1 MLFTGVVM
9 ALYQLKIMYD
19 GTDFLGFQK
28 QGKGRTVQAEI
39 ESALH
44 EIGWQGRSIQ
54 SAGRTDAG
62 VHASGQ
68 MVSFKFETHLKKE
81 MLQKALNAYLPA
93 DVAIEDIQIAPKGFH
108 PRFSA
113 KRRKY
118 VYRLYCQEQRN
129 PLLDRF
135 SWHVWPA
142 LDFNLLKEAA
152 NLLLGEHDFRAF
164 GRPPREET
172 GTIRSI
178 LRAVWKR
185 NEAGLR
191 FEVTG
196 IAFLYH
202 MVRRMVFL
210 QVQVAQGRIAMN
222 DLQSALNGDLAIKPG
237 IAPAH
242 GLELSEIVY

>member
-1 MLFTGVVM
+1 M
-9 ALYQLKIMYD
+9 ALYQLKIVYD

-39 ESALH
+39 ETALQ
-44 EIGWQGRSIQ
+44 EMGWKGKSIQ
-54 SAGRTDAG
+54 SAGRTDTG

-68 MVSFKFETHLKKE
+68 VISFEFETSLAKE
-81 MLQKALNAYLPA
+81 ILQRALNALLPA
-93 DVAIEDIQIAPKGFH
+93 DVAIEDIQIAPKGFR

-113 KRRKY
+113 KARKY

-142 LDFNLLKEAA
+142 LDLNLLKEGAK
-152 NLLLGEHDFRAF
+152 LLIGEHDFRAF
-164 GRPPREET
+164 GRPPREES
-172 GTIRSI
+172 GSIRRI
-178 LRAVWKR
+178 LSAAWKK
-185 NEAGLR
+185 NEAGFR

-196 IAFLYH
+196 TAFLYH

-210 QVQVAQGRIAMN
+210 QVQVAQGRITMK
-222 DLQSALNGDLAIKPG
+222 DLQSAINGDLGIKPG
-237 IAPAH
+237 IAPAR
-242 GLELSEIVY
+242 GLELFEIVY

>member
-1 MLFTGVVM
+1 M
-9 ALYQLKIMYD
+9 ALYQLKIVYD

-39 ESALH
+39 ESALQ
-44 EIGWQGRSIQ
+44 EMGWKGKSIQ
-54 SAGRTDAG
+54 SAGRTDTG

-68 MVSFKFETHLKKE
+68 VISFKFETSLTKE
-81 MLQKALNAYLPA
+81 ILQRALNALLPA
-93 DVAIEDIQIAPKGFH
+93 DVAVKDIQLATKEFH

-113 KRRKY
+113 KARKY

-135 SWHVWPA
+135 YWHVWPA
-142 LDFNLLKEAA
+142 AGFNLLKEGAK
-152 NLLLGEHDFRAF
+152 LLIGEHDFHAF
-164 GRPPREET
+164 GRPPREES
-172 GTIRSI
+172 GSIRRI
-178 LRAVWKR
+178 LAASWKR
-185 NEAGLR
+185 NEAGFR

-196 IAFLYH
+196 NAFLYH

-210 QVQVAQGRIAMN
+210 QVQVAQGRITMKDLKSAM
-222 DLQSALNGDLAIKPG
+222 DGDLGIKPG

-242 GLELSEIVY
+242 GLELCEIVY

>member
-1 MLFTGVVM
+1 M
-9 ALYQLKIMYD
+9 ALYQLKIVYD

-28 QGKGRTVQAEI
+28 QGKGRTVQAVI
-39 ESALH
+39 ETALQ
-44 EIGWQGRSIQ
+44 ELGWKGRSIQ
-54 SAGRTDAG
+54 SAGRTDTG

-68 MVSFKFETHLKKE
+68 VISFEFQTSLSKE
-81 MLQKALNAYLPA
+81 MMQKALNALLPS
-93 DVAIEDIQIAPKGFH
+93 DVVIQNIQFAPKGFH

-113 KRRKY
+113 KTRKY

-142 LDFNLLKEAA
+142 LDFNLLKDGAK
-152 NLLLGEHDFRAF
+152 LLIGEHDFRAF
-164 GRPPREET
+164 GRPPSQEA
-172 GTIRSI
+172 GTVRRI
-178 LRAVWKR
+178 LAAAWKR
-185 NEAGLR
+185 NENGFR

-210 QVQVAQGRIAMN
+210 QVQVAQGRITMK
-222 DLQSALNGDLAIKPG
+222 DLQSALHGDLGIKPG

-242 GLELSEIVY
+242 GLELCEIIY